1 MVASKFKIKV
11 LPLGRKMLRY
21 AAYKLNSEDAGRD
34 IVQDV
39 FLKLWQKRA
48 ELDKI
53 KNIEAYVMQMTHNRC
68 LDLIKSSRLVPIDK
82 ETGRKLNDESGDFI
96 LKIELNES
104 AAIIK
109 ELIKRLPDGQRT
121 VMEMRD
127 IDQLSYEEISKMA
140 DLNINTIRVNLS
152 RARKRVRDEF
162 LKINSDGKGNNKT
175 IAASIF

>member
-1 MVASKFKIKV
+1 MVTSDFKIKV

-21 AAYKLNSEDAGRD
+21 AAYKLNNEDMGRD

-53 KNIEAYVMQMTHNRC
+53 KNIEAYIMQMTHNRC
-68 LDLIKSSRLVPIDK
+68 LDLIRSSRLVPIDN
-82 ETGRKLNDESGDFI
+82 ETGKKLNDADGDLS

-109 ELIKRLPDGQRT
+109 KLIKRLPDVQRT
-121 VMEMRD
+121 LMEMRD
-127 IDQLSYEEISKMA
+127 IDQLSYEEISKIT

-152 RARKRVRDEF
+152 RARKKVRDEF
-162 LKINSDGKGNNKT
+162 LKIDSDGKGNSKT